1 MWKLFSQPTFN
12 KRDKHLKERK
22 NYDWIIYLKFM
33 FGIWKMR
40 KIFSVNLDIW
50 FFSSQIMNE
59 NIYNQGLIC
68 LLFIVSQTKEQQ
80 SISVRNREGDVM
92 AQTSE
97 NSNSKM
103 NKTGV

>member
-1 MWKLFSQPTFN
+1 
-12 KRDKHLKERK
+12 
-22 NYDWIIYLKFM
+22 
-33 FGIWKMR
+33 
-40 KIFSVNLDIW
+40 
-50 FFSSQIMNE
+50 MNE

-103 NKTGV
+103 NKIGV